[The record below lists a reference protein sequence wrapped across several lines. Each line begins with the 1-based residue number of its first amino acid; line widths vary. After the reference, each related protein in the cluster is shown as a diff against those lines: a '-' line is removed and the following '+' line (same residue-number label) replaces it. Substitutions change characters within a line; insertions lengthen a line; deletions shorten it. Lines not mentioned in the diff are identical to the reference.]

1 MEATVII
8 PTCNRYPVL
17 LDNLKNIRKQ
27 TYATEI
33 IVCDDTHIKDLK
45 ENRKILEDIKNLANQ
60 YFCSTLYDHEGHKVY
75 GLGRARNQGV
85 IHANCEI
92 LIFLD
97 DRITPANEKMV
108 ETFVK
113 KLKSLPPKS
122 KYWIFGDKG
131 AQKTSFVENCSA
143 TRRQYLIT
151 SGMFCEAINSY
162 GFMTRELFA
171 RTKRQGFEFI
181 YIPEALAQ
189 PLCTGSRRNNEER
202 ERQIKYSR
210 SILERMKLV

>member
-27 TYATEI
+27 TFATEI

-45 ENRKILEDIKNLANQ
+45 ENRTIIEDIKKLSNQ
-60 YFCSTLYDHEGHKVY
+60 YFYSALYDHEGHKLY

-97 DRITPANEKMV
+97 DRITPADEKMV
-108 ETFVK
+108 ATFVE
-113 KLKSLPPKS
+113 KLKSLPK

-143 TRRQYLIT
+143 TRRQDLIT
-151 SGMFCEAINSY
+151 CGMFCESINSY
-162 GFMTRELFA
+162 GFMTRELFSRA
-171 RTKRQGFEFI
+171 RRQGFEFT
-181 YIPEALAQ
+181 YVPTALAK
-189 PLCTGSRRNNEER
+189 PLCTGSRRNSEER
-202 ERQIKYSR
+202 ERQVKYSR